1 MPTMTTPTAIAEY
14 NPIAA
19 GLADLRTRYEN
30 VAWDLRTVKGNNDA
44 RAARKELVSLR
55 TGLEAKRKE
64 LKEPVLERAKLI
76 DSEAK
81 RITAELLKI
90 EMPIDEQ
97 IKADEARRET
107 ERREREAAEAKRV
120 AAIMVRINAIASMPA
135 DLAGRSWIVIENA
148 IQDLQNAPKFD
159 FAEFA
164 EQADSTTRA
173 TVVRLNELADASK
186 AAEDAARKLAEER
199 AELARQQA
207 EAKRLAEV
215 EDAKIAEEQR
225 IERERLAAERKE
237 MERQQAAERARIA
250 AEQAEA
256 ARVLA
261 EQQRIERD
269 RIEAERAEQAR
280 KDAEVRRIQ
289 AERDRIDREAR
300 AAEQAKI
307 DAENKR
313 VADEL
318 AQQQAK
324 IDAQRAEIER
334 AAREQQEREH
344 AAAQAQADKE
354 AAAKKAVTAA
364 DPARPTDVQIVE
376 LLAGHYRVHP
386 VEVIGWLR
394 GIDFAALAPDL
405 LSLAA

>member
-1 MPTMTTPTAIAEY
+1 MNFMPTMTTSTAIAEY

-164 EQADSTTRA
+164 EQAENTARA

-215 EDAKIAEEQR
+215 EAAKIAEEQR

-237 MERQQAAERARIA
+237 MERQQA
-250 AEQAEA
+250 EA
-256 ARVLA
+256 ARALA
-261 EQQRIERD
+261 EQQRVERE

-289 AERDRIDREAR
+289 AERDRIDRDAR

-334 AAREQQEREH
+334 AAREQQGREH

>member
-1 MPTMTTPTAIAEY
+1 MTGPTAIAEY

-90 EMPIDEQ
+90 ETPIDEQ

-120 AAIMVRINAIASMPA
+120 ASIMVRINAIASMPA

-164 EQADSTTRA
+164 EQAENTTRA

-215 EDAKIAEEQR
+215 EAAKVAEAQR
-225 IERERLAAERKE
+225 IERERLSAERKE
-237 MERQQAAERARIA
+237 MERQ
-250 AEQAEA
+250 QAEA